1 MTYRDPKIILT
12 FFGGNVSYRVGNGP
26 EIYLEGLPK
35 TEYNLLLGLAKLT
48 DWWILPYD
56 DAYKIVYDG
65 EENLSRDRCP
75 DNLAQ
80 VISRTRRKFNSHGK
94 KIIRTVH
101 TRGLRRGFKPKF
113 ID

>member
-1 MTYRDPKIILT
+1 MTDRGTEITLT
-12 FFGGNVSYRVGNGP
+12 FFGGNVSYRVDNDS
-26 EIYLEGLPK
+26 EIYLGGLPK
-35 TEYNLLLGLAKLT
+35 TEYNLLLGLAKLRYG
-48 DWWILPYD
+48 WILPYD

>member
-65 EENLSRDRCP
+65 EENLSRDRCSY
-75 DNLAQ
+75 NLSQ
-80 VISRTRRKFNSHGK
+80 VISRTRGKFYPYGK
-94 KIIRTVH
+94 KIIRTIH
-101 TRGLRRGFKPKF
+101 TRGLMRGFDPEFK
-113 ID
+113 D